1 MFPKSRSRA
10 GKPGGEGRRA
20 EWGRGGAAAR
30 EGERWRDSFLP
41 RSPGG
46 YFLIIYRK
54 VILAIQ
60 VRKKETRPP

>member
-1 MFPKSRSRA
+1 M
-10 GKPGGEGRRA
+10 GEGRRSGSG
-20 EWGRGGAAAR
+20 GRKM
-30 EGERWRDSFLP
+30 DSFLP

-60 VRKKETRPP
+60 VRKKEKRPP